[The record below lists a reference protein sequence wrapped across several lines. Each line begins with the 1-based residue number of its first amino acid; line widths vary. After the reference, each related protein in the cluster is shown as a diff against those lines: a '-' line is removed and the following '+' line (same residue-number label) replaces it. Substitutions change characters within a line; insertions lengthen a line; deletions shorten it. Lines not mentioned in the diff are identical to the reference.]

1 MEEINKNFL
10 LNQVKS
16 SYILKRILDNLE
28 RNKFFNLIRYNKKLQ
43 KRLEKN
49 IDDYKNEYL
58 KVELEIIPIGNNFN
72 IFINQSGKESYY
84 HFYINDN
91 KEELKRNYLL
101 RNDKATKIKVIL
113 DGEIKSFSKLLVL
126 KFERFNFFNAVHLLN
141 INSIFVTLSV
151 LNLVKI
157 ISSKD

>member
-1 MEEINKNFL
+1 MEETNEKFSL
-10 LNQVKS
+10 HQVKS

-101 RNDKATKIKVIL
+101 RNDKATKVKVIL
-113 DGEIKSFSKLLVL
+113 D
-126 KFERFNFFNAVHLLN
+126 
-141 INSIFVTLSV
+141 
-151 LNLVKI
+151 
-157 ISSKD
+157 